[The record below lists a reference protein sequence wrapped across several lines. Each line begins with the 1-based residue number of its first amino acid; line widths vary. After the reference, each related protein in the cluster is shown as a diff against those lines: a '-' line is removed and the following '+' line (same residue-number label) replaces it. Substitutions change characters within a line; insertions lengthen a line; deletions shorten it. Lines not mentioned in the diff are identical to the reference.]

1 MPKMHMG
8 QIHIFSDS
16 ENAFLFFYYTLS
28 SRIHVHDE
36 VMGAENALQIQN
48 EISYFT
54 HTDEWQ

>member
-28 SRIHVHDE
+28 SRVHVHDE
-36 VMGAENALQIQN
+36 LMGAENAFQIQN